1 MEESGVKEKLE
12 DLIKHTSVYK
22 FDKELLGT
30 VSVRGILRQ
39 SDNPNYCILV
49 TSQSDQGDEMLEI
62 ELKDVV
68 KHELEEK
75 DEKEGESQ
83 GRLHIKTEEVVRKIS
98 NGKITDFAGSGQ
110 IREELIR
117 KGPKAITELDLM
129 LNFV

>member
-12 DLIKHTSVYK
+12 DLIKHTSAYK

-83 GRLHIKTEEVVRKIS
+83 VRLLIYPKTLQYIM
-98 NGKITDFAGSGQ
+98 IDA
-110 IREELIR
+110 
-117 KGPKAITELDLM
+117 M
-129 LNFV
+129 LTNSK

>member
-1 MEESGVKEKLE
+1 M
-12 DLIKHTSVYK
+12 
-22 FDKELLGT
+22 
-30 VSVRGILRQ
+30 RGILRQ

-83 GRLHIKTEEVVRKIS
+83 VRLHIKTEAVVRKIS

-117 KGPKAITELDLM
+117 KGLKQLQS
-129 LNFV
+129 